1 MGDNNYR
8 RRSSDSLVTVNVQCS
23 LSCST
28 CHGGLSS
35 FEVSRRTLRKNSK
48 YLKRQ
53 LDAIERDTTS
63 PIQTATLNDDNDSL
77 LSASSELELH
87 HDGLGFSCRILEYI
101 LQTWRV
107 GRYEPVQLP
116 MESFEQLKDLAIALW
131 HYECSPQPFMNFAR
145 TVSRAYWHPN
155 TGKDAKHWTF
165 IAVVFGL
172 EKEFGYSVME
182 LAELNS
188 PNSEEPHPAVN
199 RFQIPYEASVPRYI
213 IGTCYPKWNIMVKI
227 LNNSYQQSH
236 VYTLKFSGSP
246 TTSFGPF
253 TAD

>member
-8 RRSSDSLVTVNVQCS
+8 RWSSESLVTVNVQCS

-28 CHGGLSS
+28 CHGGPSS

-53 LDAIERDTTS
+53 LDAIERNTS
-63 PIQTATLNDDNDSL
+63 SPVQTATLDDDNDSL

-116 MESFEQLKDLAIALW
+116 MESFEQLKELAIALW
-131 HYECSPQPFMNFAR
+131 HYECSPQPFMHFAR

-155 TGKDAKHWTF
+155 TGRDAKYWSF
-165 IAVVFGL
+165 IAVVFAL
-172 EKEFGYSVME
+172 KTEFGYSVME

-188 PNSEEPHPAVN
+188 PDSVEPHPAVN
-199 RFQIPYEASVPRYI
+199 RCQIPYEASVPKYI
-213 IGTCYPKWNIMVKI
+213 IGTSYRKRNIPVQI
-227 LNNSYQQSH
+227 LNHNYQQKHLS
-236 VYTLKFSGSP
+236 TL
-246 TTSFGPF
+246 
-253 TAD
+253 